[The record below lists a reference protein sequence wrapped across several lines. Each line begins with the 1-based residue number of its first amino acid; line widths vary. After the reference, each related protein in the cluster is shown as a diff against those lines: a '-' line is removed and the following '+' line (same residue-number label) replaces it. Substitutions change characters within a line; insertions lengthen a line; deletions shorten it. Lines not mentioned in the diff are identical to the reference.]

1 MSLADMRRD
10 YQQNG
15 LREEDLVAD
24 PIRQFQVWMDVAIAA
39 ELPEPNAMTLATA
52 TLDGRPS
59 ARMVL
64 LKEIDQTG
72 FVFFTNYLSRKG
84 QEIAANPYVALVV
97 FWVELERQIRIEG
110 RIAPLAAAA
119 SDAYFHSRP
128 RGSQLG
134 SAASPQ
140 SQVVTS
146 RDDLELR
153 VQHLSDQYPEQIIPR
168 PSHWGGYHVTPATI
182 EFWQGRTN
190 RLHDRLRYRRATE
203 ADPWQI
209 ERLAP

>member
-84 QEIAANPYVALVV
+84 QEIAANPFVALVV
-97 FWVELERQIRIEG
+97 FWVELERQIRVEG

-146 RDDLELR
+146 RDDLEQR

>member
-97 FWVELERQIRIEG
+97 FWVELERQIRVEG

-190 RLHDRLRYRRATE
+190 RLHDRLRYRRVTE